1 MHALK
6 TITPSSIH
14 KCSKYAC
21 ACSARIREHLSI
33 SNWKLYTMDMN
44 NTALDLAYATKRIK
58 PSKGT
63 ILVVGTGMSMGLT
76 EGNYPQLAWTGL
88 IRAGFLYAVEIG
100 KIPQAKASIWLTHLD
115 GSPTTTEILHVAGFL
130 SDRLSDGD
138 GFDYTTWL
146 KKEFSEVEI
155 HNHALANTVK
165 SLSDAGVKICTLNYD
180 SLLER
185 VTNLSPVYMT
195 ESDEVVEWFKGE
207 RKGILHLHGHWKKPD
222 TCILSSQDYQTTIQS
237 STRNFFQQHLTV
249 FENLVFV
256 GCGGTFED
264 PNFDKTLGW
273 LREELKS
280 TKHSTYALVKNS
292 EVSARKAD
300 VAWKNIVEPISFGTE
315 HSCLGPF
322 LDGLFHQVTSQ
333 ASGAYPDLLGNTA
346 IQRVEQGQ
354 RTTALDGIHSPLPPA
369 PQAHSVRH
377 AQSFQAEQI
386 LKLHK
391 RLWLAADWG
400 MGEDEFISALI
411 GRLSNKTNKIYSVN
425 ICNYTDKASFYSQI
439 GELVG
444 ASFESFCST
453 LSLIDDAYLLLRDV
467 PLDTCEDKEKL
478 QADLLSLTDIL
489 TSFCPNLRVILTSR
503 NLHTWRSE
511 AVELTALDGADTR
524 AYIESHPLYQG
535 GLGHDGF
542 TQLYEHT
549 NGVPRIIQEALDKLV
564 VASLEEILS
573 ERSSSRINL
582 AGRFADSIKA
592 LSTAQE
598 IEKRYAF
605 SLLKSLSAFPY
616 GEYLDNIKRVDKSK
630 KYSIDHLV
638 ILQREGFIYVEDLD
652 SFGHMGTRG
661 SKKRL
666 VVTRPVR
673 QWLAQE
679 TKPKEIAK
687 IKNQAYQLYFGDN
700 WETQDPRLHHIF
712 KANDITEKSSEINN
726 AKYFIVEI
734 FAEGQTNER
743 WRTVG
748 MELASQFCATVSKKS
763 YHKVVH
769 DLYSA
774 LKSMLDSRDKDQQYW
789 FFIYLCAKSFRMVG
803 DIDTKDEALQMLLD
817 CLDHIDQPKQIGSIK
832 LEIAMIH
839 SARNDHA
846 KALEY
851 ATQAQKLTKGN
862 VAMQASHI
870 ALKHGDLATK
880 ESDISKIQAKAKT
893 KAHTLYSNIELD
905 RADELDETPAKVNM
919 LRELVE
925 YCHENKDLYNQ
936 IRATLRYA
944 DSQLIV
950 RGSLDAMDV
959 SALISIYHHLH
970 HDNLTNLHS
979 KCHRV
984 LWAAFEANNDYI
996 NLLQLFKY
1004 SSLYWR
1010 LRDEQKPELE
1020 AVNKFKTLVMP
1031 ETIPER
1037 DPAVSYYYGR
1047 LATIER

>member
-1 MHALK
+1 MGM
-6 TITPSSIH
+6 
-14 KCSKYAC
+14 
-21 ACSARIREHLSI
+21 
-33 SNWKLYTMDMN
+33 SNA
-44 NTALDLAYATKRIK
+44 ALDLEYATKLIK
-58 PSKGT
+58 PSKDT

-76 EGNYPQLAWTGL
+76 EGKYPQLAWTGL
-88 IRAGFLYAVEIG
+88 IRAGFRYAVEIG
-100 KIPQAKASIWLTHLD
+100 KIPQDKASIWLSHLD
-115 GSPTTTEILHVAGFL
+115 GSPTTTEILYVAGFL
-130 SDRLSDGD
+130 SDRLSYGD
-138 GFDYTTWL
+138 GFDYTSWL
-146 KKEFSEVEI
+146 KKEFSEVEV
-155 HNHALANTVK
+155 HNHTLATTVK
-165 SLSDAGVKICTLNYD
+165 ALSDAGVKICTLNYD
-180 SLLER
+180 SLLES
-185 VTNLSPVYMT
+185 VTNLLPVYMT
-195 ESDEVVEWFKGE
+195 DSDEVIEWFKGE

-280 TKHSTYALVKNS
+280 TKHSTYALVKDS

-300 VAWKNIVEPISFGTE
+300 LAWKNIVEPIGFGTDY
-315 HSCLGPF
+315 SFLGPF
-322 LDGLFHQVTSQ
+322 LDGLFQQVTSQ
-333 ASGAYPDLLGNTA
+333 TSGAYPDLRGNTV
-346 IQRVEQGQ
+346 IQLVEQGQ
-354 RTTALDGIHSPLPPA
+354 KTTALDGIHSSLPPA
-369 PQAHSVRH
+369 PQARSVRH

-400 MGEDEFISALI
+400 MGEDEFISGLI
-411 GRLSNKTNKIYSVN
+411 TRLSNKTNKVYSVN

-439 GELVG
+439 GELLG
-444 ASFESFCST
+444 GSFESFCSA
-453 LSLIDDAYLLLRDV
+453 LSLIDEAYLLLRDV
-467 PLDTCEDKEKL
+467 PLDTCDDKEKL

-489 TSFCPNLRVILTSR
+489 ISFCPNLRVILTSR
-503 NLHTWRSE
+503 NLPPWRNE

-535 GLGHDGF
+535 GLGHDDF

-549 NGVPRIIQEALDKLV
+549 NGVPRIIQDSLDKLV
-564 VASLEEILS
+564 VASLEEIIS

-582 AGRFADSIKA
+582 TGRLSDSIKA
-592 LSTAQE
+592 LSTAKE

-630 KYSIDHLV
+630 KYSIDHVV
-638 ILQREGFIYVEDLD
+638 ILQREGFIYIEDQD
-652 SFGHMGTRG
+652 SFGHTGTRG

-666 VVTRPVR
+666 IVTRPVR

-679 TKPKEIAK
+679 TKPREIAK

-700 WETQDPRLHHIF
+700 WEIRDPKLHHIF
-712 KANDITEKSSEINN
+712 KANDISEKSSEINN

-734 FAEGQTNER
+734 FSEGKTTER

-748 MELASQFCATVSKKS
+748 MDLASQFCATVSKKS

-769 DLYSA
+769 DLYNA
-774 LKSMLDSRDKDQQYW
+774 LKSLLDCRDKDQQYW
-789 FFIYLCAKSFRMVG
+789 FFIYLCAQSIRMG
-803 DIDTKDEALQMLLD
+803 GGKATKDEALHMLLD
-817 CLDHIDQPKQIGSIK
+817 CLDHINQPKQVGSIK
-832 LEIAMIH
+832 LEIAMIY

-851 ATQAQKLTKGN
+851 ASHAQKLTKGN
-862 VAMQASHI
+862 IAMQASHI
-870 ALKHGDLATK
+870 ALKHGDLANK
-880 ESDISKIQAKAKT
+880 KSDISKIQAKAKS
-893 KAHTLYSNIELD
+893 KAHILYSNIEIE
-905 RADELDETPAKVNM
+905 RTDELDETPAKVDM
-919 LRELVE
+919 LKELVE

-944 DSQLIV
+944 DSKLTV
-950 RGSLDAMDV
+950 HGSLDAKDV
-959 SALISIYHHLH
+959 SMLISIYHHLH
-970 HDNLTNLHS
+970 HDNLTSLHS
-979 KCHRV
+979 QCHRI
-984 LWAAFEANNDYI
+984 LWTAFEASNDYV

-1020 AVNKFKTLVMP
+1020 AINKFKNLGLP

-1037 DPAVSYYYGR
+1037 DPAASYYYGR
-1047 LATIER
+1047 LATIKR